1 MQSIW
6 QTITAPPVTI
16 PFSLMWLCVFALEL
30 IMLPERIRLA
40 RYGGYWYMCPYDYRT
55 TQMVSGRRIWHRF
68 ASAAV
73 AATWMWYTAMEHSPS
88 TDNPDSSLGR
98 VFGSYRN
105 TVQFDCSVMTHH
117 GTRNLRYRSGFRWS
131 GLHSVRNNLGGC
143 VRRVGTPHR
152 TGSQSF
158 VRYRRNHRNKLA
170 GLEASPYDVELSTTP
185 KMTPTIFR
193 KGTHRRRQ

>member
-1 MQSIW
+1 M
-6 QTITAPPVTI
+6 
-16 PFSLMWLCVFALEL
+16 
-30 IMLPERIRLA
+30 
-40 RYGGYWYMCPYDYRT
+40 
-55 TQMVSGRRIWHRF
+55 
-68 ASAAV
+68 
-73 AATWMWYTAMEHSPS
+73 AATGTCTPTTTGPRRWCRGAGYGIGSHRRPSRRRGCGTRPWNTAMEHSPS
-88 TDNPDSSLGR
+88 TGNPDSSMGR

-117 GTRNLRYRSGFRWS
+117 GIRNLRYRSGFRWS
-131 GLHSVRNNLGGC
+131 GLHRVRNNLGGC
-143 VRRVGTPHR
+143 VRRAGTPRR

-170 GLEASPYDVELSTTP
+170 GLEACPYDVELSTTP